1 MLCNIPCR
9 IVLAIINI
17 VSLIVG
23 LIILTGG
30 ALLIWG
36 RDIFIKVLDRFL
48 EPFLRAI
55 RVADDAAQ
63 VTELITRITTSTSP
77 IGIVLLCFG
86 AAVAILSV
94 LGIIGACCNLL
105 IILKVYA
112 AIITVIAVAML
123 VMIILYFVKQDVFGE
138 YAVKLFSMSVAN
150 YTSIEANDVHSLV
163 IGFLQPYLGCCG
175 VDSPTEFSQMA
186 KKDVYGERE
195 YTGLK
200 YPIPCC
206 KMTDKFQLI
215 DPNCPNDFTDKNSN
229 IGTGCHK
236 PIKDKVVE
244 VMNKA
249 MFALIGTM
257 VFLLLLVIFTGITI
271 FMDCL

>member
-9 IVLAIINI
+9 IVLTVINA
-17 VSLIVG
+17 VSLVVG
-23 LIILTGG
+23 LVILTGG
-30 ALLIWG
+30 GLLIWG
-36 RDIFIKVLDRFL
+36 RDIFTKVLDKFL

-55 RVADDAAQ
+55 HVADDAAQ
-63 VTELITRITTSTSP
+63 VTELISRITTSTSP

-94 LGIIGACCNLL
+94 IGIIGACCNLL
-105 IILKVYA
+105 IVLKVYA
-112 AIITVIAVAML
+112 AIVTVIAVAML
-123 VMIILYFVKQDVFGE
+123 AVVILYFVKQDIFGE
-138 YAVKLFSMSVAN
+138 YAVKFFRMSVAN

-163 IGFLQPYLGCCG
+163 VGFLQPYLGCCG

-186 KKDVYGERE
+186 KKDVYDDKE
-195 YTGLK
+195 YIDLK

-206 KMTDKFQLI
+206 KMTDKFILI
-215 DPNCPNDFTDKNSN
+215 DPNCPNDFTEQNSN
-229 IGTGCHK
+229 IGIGCHR
-236 PIKDKVVE
+236 PMKDKVIE

-249 MFALIGTM
+249 MFALIATM
-257 VFLLLLVIFTGITI
+257 VFLFLLVIFTGITI